1 MSAAATTPT
10 TPETGDLLY
19 SDVEED
25 LRASVRALV
34 EKQAPWDAVLR
45 RTDTEDPVDTEL
57 WKRLTQEI
65 GVAGLAVPE
74 ERGGAGA
81 SWREVAVVAEELG
94 RAVAPVPFLGSVVA
108 TALLLGTGEDELLA
122 AVAAGERTAALAVGA
137 TRGAGRPVPVTVER
151 QGAGDLLQGTVTA
164 VIDAVTADVLLVPVE
179 GGVAV
184 VEADGD
190 GVTRT
195 TVESLDMTRRLTDVT
210 FDGAPARIVTGGDV
224 DGADVDG
231 ALRIGAA
238 ILASEQ
244 LGLAERC
251 LADTV
256 SYLRD
261 RHQFGRQLASYQALK
276 HRLADLWVAITQA
289 RATARYA
296 ARCAADGSPD
306 LPVATAVAAAHG
318 AEVALLAA
326 EDALQLHGGIGFTW
340 EHPAHL
346 FLKRARADALVLGS
360 ADHHRTVLADLVD
373 LPA

>member
-1 MSAAATTPT
+1 MSAPA

-19 SDVEED
+19 SDVEDD

-45 RTDTEDPVDTEL
+45 RTDTDDAVDTDL

-94 RAVAPVPFLGSVVA
+94 RAVAPVPFLGTAVA
-108 TALLLGTGEDELLA
+108 TALLLGTAEDELLA
-122 AVAAGERTAALAVGA
+122 SVAGGERTAVLVVGA
-137 TRGAGRPVPVTVER
+137 TRGAGRPVPVVER
-151 QGAGDLLQGTVTA
+151 QGAGDLLAGTVTA
-164 VIDAVTADVLLVPVE
+164 VVDAVTADVLLVPVSATE
-179 GGVAV
+179 IAV
-184 VEADGD
+184 VEAGADGGGD

-195 TVESLDMTRRLTDVT
+195 TSESLDMTRRLTDVT
-210 FDGAPARIVTGGDV
+210 FDGAPARIVTG
-224 DGADVDG
+224 ADVDH
-231 ALRIGAA
+231 ALQVGAA
-238 ILASEQ
+238 VLASEQ

-256 SYLRD
+256 AYLRD

-289 RATARYA
+289 RAVARYA

-306 LPVATAVAAAHG
+306 LPVAAAVAQTHCS
-318 AEVALLAA
+318 EVALLAA
-326 EDALQLHGGIGFTW
+326 EDGLQLHGGIGFTW

>member
-1 MSAAATTPT
+1 MSAPRTPV
-10 TPETGDLLY
+10 TGDLLY
-19 SDVEED
+19 SDIEDD

-34 EKQAPWDAVLR
+34 DKQAPWDAVLA
-45 RTDTEDPVDTEL
+45 RTDTDEPVDTDL

-65 GVAGLAVPE
+65 GVAGLPVPE

-94 RAVAPVPFLGSVVA
+94 RAVAPVPFLGTAVA
-108 TALLLGTGEDELLA
+108 TALLLGTAEDELLA

-151 QGAGDLLQGTVTA
+151 QGAGDLLQGTITA
-164 VIDAVTADVLLVPVE
+164 VIDAVTADVLLVPVSE
-179 GGVAV
+179 GLAIM
-184 VEADGD
+184 EADGD

-195 TVESLDMTRRLTDVT
+195 TAESLDMTRRLTDVT
-210 FDGAPARIVTGGDV
+210 FDGAPARIVA
-224 DGADVDG
+224 GADVDR

-238 ILASEQ
+238 VLASEQ

-256 SYLRD
+256 AHLRD

-296 ARCAADGSPD
+296 ARCAADDSPD
-306 LPVATAVAAAHG
+306 LPIAAAVAAAHCS
-318 AEVALLAA
+318 EVALLAA
-326 EDALQLHGGIGFTW
+326 EEGLQLHGGIGFTW

-346 FLKRARADALVLGS
+346 FLKRARADALLLGS
-360 ADHHRTVLADLVD
+360 ADHHRSVLADLCA

>member
-1 MSAAATTPT
+1 MSVTTPD
-10 TPETGDLLY
+10 TGDLLY
-19 SDVEED
+19 TDVEDD

-34 EKQAPWDAVLR
+34 EKQAPWDVVLR
-45 RTDTEDPVDTEL
+45 RTDTDDPVDTDL

-94 RAVAPVPFLGSVVA
+94 RAVAPVPFLGTAVA
-108 TALLLGTGEDELLA
+108 TALLLGSAEDELLA
-122 AVAAGERTAALAVGA
+122 AVAAGERTAVLAVGA
-137 TRGAGRPVPVTVER
+137 TRGAGTPVPAVAR
-151 QGAGDLLQGTVTA
+151 QGEGDLLQGTVTA
-164 VIDAVTADVLLVPVE
+164 VVDAVTADVLLVPVD
-179 GGVAV
+179 GGVAI

-195 TVESLDMTRRLTDVT
+195 TSESLDMTRRLTDIT
-210 FDGAPARIVTGGDV
+210 LDGAPARIVTGVDV
-224 DGADVDG
+224 DH
-231 ALRIGAA
+231 ALQVGAA

-256 SYLRD
+256 AYLRD
-261 RHQFGRQLASYQALK
+261 RHQFGRRLASYQVLK

-289 RATARYA
+289 RAVARYA

-306 LPVATAVAAAHG
+306 LPVAAAVAQAHCS
-318 AEVALLAA
+318 EVALLAA
-326 EDALQLHGGIGFTW
+326 EDGLQLHGGIGFTW

-346 FLKRARADALVLGS
+346 FLKRARADALILGS
-360 ADHHRTVLADLVD
+360 ADHHRTVLGGLVD

>member
-1 MSAAATTPT
+1 MSAPATPD
-10 TPETGDLLY
+10 TGDLLY
-19 SDVEED
+19 SDVEDD
-25 LRASVRALV
+25 LRASVRALI
-34 EKQAPWDAVLR
+34 EKQAPWDAVLA
-45 RTDTEDPVDTEL
+45 RTDTDEPVDTDL

-74 ERGGAGA
+74 GRGGAGA

-94 RAVAPVPFLGSVVA
+94 RAVAPVPFLGTAVA
-108 TALLLGTGEDELLA
+108 VALLSGTDSTESTDELLA

-151 QGAGDLLQGTVTA
+151 QGAGDLLRGSVTA
-164 VIDAVTADVLLVPVE
+164 VVDAVTADVLLVPVSE
-179 GGVAV
+179 GLAI

-195 TVESLDMTRRLTDVT
+195 TAESLDMTRRLTDVT
-210 FDGAPARIVTGGDV
+210 FDGAPARIVA
-224 DGADVDG
+224 GADVDR

-238 ILASEQ
+238 VLASEQ

-256 SYLRD
+256 AHLRD

-296 ARCAADGSPD
+296 ARCAADDSPD
-306 LPVATAVAAAHG
+306 LPIAAAVAAAHCS
-318 AEVALLAA
+318 EVALLAA
-326 EDALQLHGGIGFTW
+326 EEGLQLHGGIGFTW

-346 FLKRARADALVLGS
+346 FLKRARADALLLGS
-360 ADHHRTVLADLVD
+360 ADHHRSVLADLCA
-373 LPA
+373 LPS

>member
-1 MSAAATTPT
+1 MSAPATPT
-10 TPETGDLLY
+10 TGDLLY
-19 SDVEED
+19 SDVEDD

-34 EKQAPWDAVLR
+34 DKQAPWDAVLA
-45 RTDTEDPVDTEL
+45 RTDTEAPVDTDL

-94 RAVAPVPFLGSVVA
+94 RAVAPVPFLGTAVA
-108 TALLLGTGEDELLA
+108 AALLSGTGEDELLA
-122 AVAAGERTAALAVGA
+122 AVAAGERTAVLAVGA

-151 QGAGDLLQGTVTA
+151 QGAGDLLRGSVTA
-164 VIDAVTADVLLVPVE
+164 VVDAVTADVLLVPVE
-179 GGVAV
+179 GGVAE

-195 TVESLDMTRRLTDVT
+195 TVESLDMTRRLTDIT
-210 FDGAPARIVTGGDV
+210 FDGTPGRVV
-224 DGADVDG
+224 EGADLDR
-231 ALRIGAA
+231 ALRIGAVV
-238 ILASEQ
+238 LASEQ

-256 SYLRD
+256 AYLRE
-261 RHQFGRQLASYQALK
+261 RHQFGRALASYQALK

-296 ARCAADGSPD
+296 ARCAADDAPD
-306 LPVATAVAAAHG
+306 LPVAAAVAQAHCS
-318 AEVALLAA
+318 EVALLAA
-326 EDALQLHGGIGFTW
+326 EDCLQLHGGIGFTW

-346 FLKRARADALVLGS
+346 FLKRARADALLLGS
-360 ADHHRTVLADLVD
+360 ADHHRTVLADLVG

>member
-1 MSAAATTPT
+1 MSAAVPGGTPT
-10 TPETGDLLY
+10 TGDLLY
-19 SDVEED
+19 SDIEDD

-34 EKQAPWDAVLR
+34 DKQAPWDAVLA
-45 RTDTEDPVDTEL
+45 RTDTEEPVDTDL

-65 GVAGLAVPE
+65 GVAGLPVPE

-94 RAVAPVPFLGSVVA
+94 RAVAPVPFLGTAVA
-108 TALLLGTGEDELLA
+108 TALLPGSAEDELLA

-137 TRGAGRPVPVTVER
+137 TRGAGRPGPVTVER

-164 VIDAVTADVLLVPVE
+164 VVDAVTADVLLVPVSE
-179 GGVAV
+179 GLAI

-195 TVESLDMTRRLTDVT
+195 TAESLDMTRRLTDVT
-210 FDGAPARIVTGGDV
+210 FDGAPARIVA
-224 DGADVDG
+224 GADVDR

-238 ILASEQ
+238 VLASEQ

-256 SYLRD
+256 AHLRD

-296 ARCAADGSPD
+296 ARCAADDSPD
-306 LPVATAVAAAHG
+306 LPIAAAVAAAHCS
-318 AEVALLAA
+318 EVALLAA
-326 EDALQLHGGIGFTW
+326 EEGLQLHGGIGFTW

-346 FLKRARADALVLGS
+346 FLKRARADALLLGS
-360 ADHHRTVLADLVD
+360 ADHHRSVLADLCA
-373 LPA
+373 LPS

>member
-1 MSAAATTPT
+1 MTVT

-19 SDVEED
+19 SDVEDD

-34 EKQAPWDAVLR
+34 DKQAPWDAVLR
-45 RTDTEDPVDTEL
+45 RTDTDSDDPSGPVDTDL

-81 SWREVAVVAEELG
+81 SWREAAVVAEELG
-94 RAVAPVPFLGSVVA
+94 RAVAPVPFLGTVVA
-108 TALLLGTGEDELLA
+108 TALLAGTTEDDLLA
-122 AVAAGERTAALAVGA
+122 AVAAGERTAVLVVGA
-137 TRGAGRPVPVTVER
+137 THGAGRPVPVTVER

-164 VIDAVTADVLLVPVE
+164 VVDAVTADVLLVPVD
-179 GGVAV
+179 GGIAI

-195 TVESLDMTRRLTDVT
+195 TSESLDMTRRLTDIT
-210 FDGAPARIVTGGDV
+210 FDGAPGRVVA
-224 DGADVDG
+224 ADVDH
-231 ALRIGAA
+231 ALQVGAA

-256 SYLRD
+256 AYLRD
-261 RHQFGRQLASYQALK
+261 RHQFGRRLASYQALK

-289 RATARYA
+289 RAVARYA
-296 ARCAADGSPD
+296 ARCAADVSPD
-306 LPVATAVAAAHG
+306 LPVAAAVAQAHCS
-318 AEVALLAA
+318 EVALLAA
-326 EDALQLHGGIGFTW
+326 EDGLQLHGGIGFTW

-360 ADHHRTVLADLVD
+360 ADHHRSVLAGLVD

>member
-1 MSAAATTPT
+1 MSAAVPGGTPT
-10 TPETGDLLY
+10 TGDLLY
-19 SDVEED
+19 SDIEDD

-34 EKQAPWDAVLR
+34 DKQAPWDAVLA
-45 RTDTEDPVDTEL
+45 RTDTDQPVDTDL

-65 GVAGLAVPE
+65 GVAGLPVPE

-94 RAVAPVPFLGSVVA
+94 RAVAPVPFLGTAIA
-108 TALLLGTGEDELLA
+108 TALLSGTGEDELLA

-164 VIDAVTADVLLVPVE
+164 VIDAVTADVLLVPVSE
-179 GGVAV
+179 GLAI

-195 TVESLDMTRRLTDVT
+195 TAESLDMTRRLTDVT
-210 FDGAPARIVTGGDV
+210 VDGAPARIVTGPGV
-224 DGADVDG
+224 DGAVDR

-256 SYLRD
+256 AYLRE

-289 RATARYA
+289 RATARYS
-296 ARCAADGSPD
+296 ARCAADDSPD
-306 LPVATAVAAAHG
+306 LPIAAAVAAAHCS
-318 AEVALLAA
+318 EVALLAA
-326 EDALQLHGGIGFTW
+326 EEGLQLHGGIGFTW

-346 FLKRARADALVLGS
+346 FLKRARADALLLGS
-360 ADHHRTVLADLVD
+360 ADHHRSVLADLCA
-373 LPA
+373 LPS

>member
-1 MSAAATTPT
+1 MSVT

-19 SDVEED
+19 SDVEDD

-45 RTDTEDPVDTEL
+45 RTDTGRDDPPGQVDADL

-81 SWREVAVVAEELG
+81 SWREAAVVAEELG
-94 RAVAPVPFLGSVVA
+94 RAVAPVPFLGTAVA
-108 TALLLGTGEDELLA
+108 TALLLGTGEDDLLA
-122 AVAAGERTAALAVGA
+122 AVAAGERTAVLVVGA
-137 TRGAGRPVPVTVER
+137 THGAGRPVPVTVER
-151 QGAGDLLQGTVTA
+151 QGAGDLLHGTVTA
-164 VIDAVTADVLLVPVE
+164 VVDAVTADVLLVPVSATE
-179 GGVAV
+179 IAV
-184 VEADGD
+184 VDADGD

-195 TVESLDMTRRLTDVT
+195 TSESLDMTRRLTDVVL
-210 FDGAPARIVTGGDV
+210 DGAPARVVT
-224 DGADVDG
+224 ADIDR
-231 ALRIGAA
+231 ALQVGAA

-256 SYLRD
+256 AYLRD
-261 RHQFGRQLASYQALK
+261 RHQFGRRLASYQALK

-289 RATARYA
+289 RAVARYA
-296 ARCAADGSPD
+296 ARCAADGAPD
-306 LPVATAVAAAHG
+306 LPVAAAVAQAHCS
-318 AEVALLAA
+318 EVALLAA
-326 EDALQLHGGIGFTW
+326 EDGLQLHGGIGFTW

-360 ADHHRTVLADLVD
+360 ADHHRTVLAGLVD

>member
-1 MSAAATTPT
+1 MSAAVPGGTPT
-10 TPETGDLLY
+10 TGDLLY
-19 SDVEED
+19 SDIEDD

-34 EKQAPWDAVLR
+34 DKQAPWDAVLAR
-45 RTDTEDPVDTEL
+45 SDTEDAVDTDL

-65 GVAGLAVPE
+65 GVAGLPVPE

-94 RAVAPVPFLGSVVA
+94 RAVAPVPFLGTAVA
-108 TALLLGTGEDELLA
+108 TALLLGTAEDELLA
-122 AVAAGERTAALAVGA
+122 AVAAGDRTAALAVGA
-137 TRGAGRPVPVTVER
+137 THGAGRPVPVTVER
-151 QGAGDLLQGTVTA
+151 EGAGDLLQGTVTA

-179 GGVAV
+179 GGLAIVD
-184 VEADGD
+184 ADGD

-195 TVESLDMTRRLTDVT
+195 TAESLDMTRRLTDVT
-210 FDGAPARIVTGGDV
+210 FDGAPARLVA
-224 DGADVDG
+224 GADVDR

-238 ILASEQ
+238 VLASEQ

-256 SYLRD
+256 AYLRD

-296 ARCAADGSPD
+296 ARCAADDSLD
-306 LPVATAVAAAHG
+306 LPIAAAVAAAHCS
-318 AEVALLAA
+318 EVALLAA
-326 EDALQLHGGIGFTW
+326 EEGLQLHGGIGFTW

-346 FLKRARADALVLGS
+346 FLKRARAGALLLGS
-360 ADHHRTVLADLVD
+360 ADHHRSVLADLCA
-373 LPA
+373 LPS

>member
-1 MSAAATTPT
+1 MSAAATTPA
-10 TPETGDLLY
+10 TPTTGDLLY
-19 SDVEED
+19 SDVEDD

-34 EKQAPWDAVLR
+34 DKQAPWDAVLA
-45 RTDTEDPVDTEL
+45 RTDTDDPVDTGL
-57 WKRLTQEI
+57 WKRLTGEI

-81 SWREVAVVAEELG
+81 SWREAAVVAEELG
-94 RAVAPVPFLGSVVA
+94 RAVAPVPYLGTVVA
-108 TALLLGTGEDELLA
+108 TALLRGTGEDELLA
-122 AVAAGERTAALAVGA
+122 AVAAGERTAVLVVGA
-137 TRGAGRPVPVTVER
+137 THGPGRPVPVTVQR

-164 VIDAVTADVLLVPVE
+164 VVDAVTADVLLVPVDGA
-179 GGVAV
+179 GGLAV

-195 TVESLDMTRRLTDVT
+195 TSESLDMTRRLTDVT
-210 FDGAPARIVTGGDV
+210 VDGAPGRIVE
-224 DGADVDG
+224 GADVDG

-256 SYLRD
+256 EYLRT
-261 RHQFGRQLASYQALK
+261 RHQFGRALASYQALK

-296 ARCAADGSPD
+296 ARCAADDSPD
-306 LPVATAVAAAHG
+306 LPVAAAVAQAHCS
-318 AEVALLAA
+318 EIALLAA
-326 EDALQLHGGIGFTW
+326 EEALQLHGGIGFTW

-346 FLKRARADALVLGS
+346 FLKRARADALLLGS
-360 ADHHRTVLADLVD
+360 ADHHRTVLADLVG
-373 LPA
+373 LPR

>member
-1 MSAAATTPT
+1 M
-10 TPETGDLLY
+10 
-19 SDVEED
+19 
-25 LRASVRALV
+25 
-34 EKQAPWDAVLR
+34 
-45 RTDTEDPVDTEL
+45 
-57 WKRLTQEI
+57 
-65 GVAGLAVPE
+65 AGLPVPE

-94 RAVAPVPFLGSVVA
+94 RAVAPVPFLGTAVA
-108 TALLLGTGEDELLA
+108 TALLLGTGEDDLLA

-164 VIDAVTADVLLVPVE
+164 VVDAVTADVLLVPVSDPA
-179 GGVAV
+179 GGIAI

-195 TVESLDMTRRLTDVT
+195 TAESLDMTRRLTDVT
-210 FDGAPARIVTGGDV
+210 FDGAPARIVTGPGV
-224 DGADVDG
+224 DGAVDR

-256 SYLRD
+256 AYLRE

-296 ARCAADGSPD
+296 ARCAADDSPD
-306 LPVATAVAAAHG
+306 LPIAAAVAAAHCS
-318 AEVALLAA
+318 EVALLAA
-326 EDALQLHGGIGFTW
+326 EEGLQLHGGIGFTW

-346 FLKRARADALVLGS
+346 FLKRARADALLLGS
-360 ADHHRTVLADLVD
+360 ADHHRSVLADLCA
-373 LPA
+373 LPS

>member
-1 MSAAATTPT
+1 MSAPA

-19 SDVEED
+19 TDVEDD

-34 EKQAPWDAVLR
+34 DRQAPWDAVLR
-45 RTDTEDPVDTEL
+45 RTDTDDAVDTDL

-94 RAVAPVPFLGSVVA
+94 RAVAPVPFLGTAVA
-108 TALLLGTGEDELLA
+108 TALLLDLGSSDVTDELLA

-137 TRGAGRPVPVTVER
+137 TRGAGRPVPVTVEQR
-151 QGAGDLLQGTVTA
+151 GETLHGTVTA
-164 VIDAVTADVLLVPVE
+164 VVDAVTADVLLVPVD

-184 VEADGD
+184 VEAGGE

-195 TVESLDMTRRLTDVT
+195 TAVSLDMTRRLTDLT
-210 FDGAPARIVTGGDV
+210 LDGARGRVIE
-224 DGADVDG
+224 GADVDG
-231 ALRIGAA
+231 GIERALRIGAA
-238 ILASEQ
+238 VLASEQ

-256 SYLRD
+256 SYLRE
-261 RHQFGRQLASYQALK
+261 RHQFGRPLASYQALK
-276 HRLADLWVAITQA
+276 HRLADLWVAITQV

-306 LPVATAVAAAHG
+306 LPVAAAVAAAHG

-340 EHPAHL
+340 EHPVHL

-360 ADHHRTVLADLVD
+360 ADHHRSVLAELVD

>member
-1 MSAAATTPT
+1 MSAAVPGGTPT
-10 TPETGDLLY
+10 TGDLLY
-19 SDVEED
+19 SDIEDD

-34 EKQAPWDAVLR
+34 DKQAPWDAVLA
-45 RTDTEDPVDTEL
+45 RTDTEDQVDTDL

-65 GVAGLAVPE
+65 GVAGLPVPE

-94 RAVAPVPFLGSVVA
+94 RAVAPVPFLGTAVA

-164 VIDAVTADVLLVPVE
+164 VVDAVTADVLLVPVE
-179 GGVAV
+179 GGLAI

-195 TVESLDMTRRLTDVT
+195 TAESLDMTRRLTDVT
-210 FDGAPARIVTGGDV
+210 FDGAPARIVTG
-224 DGADVDG
+224 ADLDR

-238 ILASEQ
+238 VLASEQ

-256 SYLRD
+256 AYLRD

-296 ARCAADGSPD
+296 ARCAADDSPD
-306 LPVATAVAAAHG
+306 LPIAAAVAGAHCS
-318 AEVALLAA
+318 EVALLAA
-326 EDALQLHGGIGFTW
+326 EEGLQLHGGIGFTW

-346 FLKRARADALVLGS
+346 FLKRARADALLLGS
-360 ADHHRTVLADLVD
+360 ADHHRSVLADLCA
-373 LPA
+373 LPS

>member
-1 MSAAATTPT
+1 MSAAAPTPS

-34 EKQAPWDAVLR
+34 EKQAPWDVVLA
-45 RTDTEDPVDTEL
+45 RTDTEEPVDTDL

-94 RAVAPVPFLGSVVA
+94 RAVAPVPFLGTVVA

-122 AVAAGERTAALAVGA
+122 AVAAGERTAAVAVGA
-137 TRGAGRPVPVTVER
+137 TRGPGRPVPVTVER
-151 QGAGDLLQGTVTA
+151 QGGGDLLQGTVTA
-164 VIDAVTADVLLVPVE
+164 VIDAVTADVLLVPVSGTE
-179 GGVAV
+179 IAV
-184 VEADGD
+184 VEAGVDGGGD

-195 TVESLDMTRRLTDVT
+195 TAESLDMTRRLTDVT
-210 FDGAPARIVTGGDV
+210 FDGAPARIVA
-224 DGADVDG
+224 GADVEH

-238 ILASEQ
+238 VLASEQ

-256 SYLRD
+256 AYLRE
-261 RHQFGRQLASYQALK
+261 RHQFGRALASYQALK

-306 LPVATAVAAAHG
+306 LPVAAAVAAAHG
-318 AEVALLAA
+318 SEVALLAA
-326 EDALQLHGGIGFTW
+326 EDSLQLHGGIGFTW

-346 FLKRARADALVLGS
+346 FLKRARAEALLLGS
-360 ADHHRTVLADLVD
+360 ADHHRAVLAELVD

>member
-1 MSAAATTPT
+1 MSAPSTPT
-10 TPETGDLLY
+10 TGDLLY
-19 SDVEED
+19 SDIEDD
-25 LRASVRALV
+25 LRASIRALV
-34 EKQAPWDAVLR
+34 DKQAPWDAVLA
-45 RTDTEDPVDTEL
+45 RTDTDDSVDTDL

-65 GVAGLAVPE
+65 GVAGLPVPE

-94 RAVAPVPFLGSVVA
+94 RAVAPVPFLGTAVA
-108 TALLLGTGEDELLA
+108 TALLLETGEDELLA

-151 QGAGDLLQGTVTA
+151 QGAGDLLQGTISA
-164 VIDAVTADVLLVPVE
+164 VVDAVTADVLLVPVE
-179 GGVAV
+179 GGLAI
-184 VEADGD
+184 VETGEDGGGD

-195 TVESLDMTRRLTDVT
+195 TAESLDMTRRLTDVA
-210 FDGAPARIVTGGDV
+210 FDGAPARIVA
-224 DGADVDG
+224 GADVDR

-238 ILASEQ
+238 VLASEQ

-256 SYLRD
+256 AYLRD

-296 ARCAADGSPD
+296 ARCAADDSPD
-306 LPVATAVAAAHG
+306 LPIAAAVAAAHCS
-318 AEVALLAA
+318 EVALLAA
-326 EDALQLHGGIGFTW
+326 EEGLQLHGGIGFTW

-346 FLKRARADALVLGS
+346 FLKRARADALLLGS
-360 ADHHRTVLADLVD
+360 ADHHRSVLADLCA
-373 LPA
+373 LPS

>member
-1 MSAAATTPT
+1 M
-10 TPETGDLLY
+10 
-19 SDVEED
+19 
-25 LRASVRALV
+25 
-34 EKQAPWDAVLR
+34 
-45 RTDTEDPVDTEL
+45 
-57 WKRLTQEI
+57 
-65 GVAGLAVPE
+65 AGLPVPE

-94 RAVAPVPFLGSVVA
+94 RAVAPVPFLGTVVA
-108 TALLLGTGEDELLA
+108 TALLLGTAEDELLA

-164 VIDAVTADVLLVPVE
+164 VVDAVTADVLLVPVSE
-179 GGVAV
+179 GLAI

-195 TVESLDMTRRLTDVT
+195 TAESLDMTRRLTDVT
-210 FDGAPARIVTGGDV
+210 FDGAPARIVA
-224 DGADVDG
+224 GADVDR

-238 ILASEQ
+238 VLASEQ

-256 SYLRD
+256 AHLRD

-296 ARCAADGSPD
+296 ARCAADDSPD
-306 LPVATAVAAAHG
+306 LPIAAAVAAAHCS
-318 AEVALLAA
+318 EVALLAA
-326 EDALQLHGGIGFTW
+326 EEGLQLHGGIGFTW

-346 FLKRARADALVLGS
+346 FLKRARADALLLGS
-360 ADHHRTVLADLVD
+360 ADHHRSVLADLCA
-373 LPA
+373 LPS